1 MNLLNF
7 LVMVVF
13 LVILSIVDLKTFNK
27 EKGGIPAFLTTAF
40 MILMLVLSGTG
51 GLYYG
56 VLAGLL
62 SLFFVDIGLFK
73 GIPDIKI
80 FIGIGLTFHSLFP
93 FLIFAITM
101 LICGMIMQTSILT
114 FTKVDK
120 EKGEMPYIPVMF
132 LSYLIAVGVML
143 I

>member
-1 MNLLNF
+1 VNLLNL
-7 LVMVVF
+7 LVLVVF

-27 EKGGIPAFLTTAF
+27 EKGGIPSFFSTAF
-40 MILMLVLSGTG
+40 MILMLVLSGTS
-51 GLYYG
+51 GLYFG
-56 VLAGLL
+56 VLAGLF

-80 FIGIGLTFHSLFP
+80 FIGIGLTFHQIVP
-93 FLIFAITM
+93 FLIFAMVM
-101 LICGMIMQTSILT
+101 LICGMLMQKMILK
-114 FTKVDK
+114 FTKIDQ

-132 LSYLIAVGVML
+132 LAYLISVGIMF

>member
-1 MNLLNF
+1 MNILNF
-7 LVMVVF
+7 LVMIVF

-27 EKGGIPAFLTTAF
+27 EKGGIPSFFTTAF
-40 MILMLVLSGTG
+40 MILMLVLSGIG

-62 SLFFVDIGLFK
+62 ALFFVDIGLFK

-80 FIGIGLTFHSLFP
+80 FVGIGLTFHQLFP
-93 FLIFAITM
+93 FLIFAMVM
-101 LICGMIMQTSILT
+101 LICGMVMQKMILK
-114 FTKVDK
+114 FTKVEK
-120 EKGEMPYIPVMF
+120 ENGEMPYIPVMF
-132 LSYLIAVGVML
+132 LAYLISIGVMF